1 LASFHPGFPAP
12 KIIQGVVVKNACFFI
27 AVVFAWIAPGSAAL
41 ADGAAA
47 AGSVKTAEAPA
58 WIVRGSEQIPAEPGG
73 RLMAGDTLR
82 TGPDGALGVV
92 LRDNTLFSMGPE
104 SELVLNEFV
113 FEPRESRFALVA
125 NMVKGTFSFLSGL
138 IGKLSPESAKILT
151 PVGTVGI
158 RGTRFYAKV
167 EEAR

>member
-1 LASFHPGFPAP
+1 MNRRFL
-12 KIIQGVVVKNACFFI
+12 
-27 AVVFAWIAPGSAAL
+27 PGSIRTACAVLLL
-41 ADGAAA
+41 ATVFSAPAFGESP
-47 AGSVKTAEAPA
+47 AGSVRTVQPPA
-58 WIVRGSEQIPAEPGG
+58 WIQRGEDRIPAEAGT
-73 RLMAGDTLR
+73 RLLAGDALR
-82 TGPDGALGVV
+82 TGTEGAMGVV

-104 SELVLNEFV
+104 SELVLDEFV

-158 RGTRFYAKV
+158 RGTKFYAKV
-167 EEAR
+167 EGRK